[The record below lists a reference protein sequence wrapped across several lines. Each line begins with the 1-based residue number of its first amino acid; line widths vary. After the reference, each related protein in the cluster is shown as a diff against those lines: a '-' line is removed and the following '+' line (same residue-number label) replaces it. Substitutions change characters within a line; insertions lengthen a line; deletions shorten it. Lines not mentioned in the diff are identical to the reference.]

1 MRTLRSPN
9 RICSSSLAQT
19 HLNLIVATRI
29 GTTSAANAKRELIM
43 VLRAL
48 VGALAIY
55 AAAGSVQTRAQ
66 QSLVTHKSLS
76 PAIALDAAQAA
87 LADCQ
92 QRGYQVAVAV
102 VDRFGVVQV
111 VLRDRYAGPHTPA
124 TASGKA
130 WTAATFRTSTSS
142 LVAISQPGMMQ
153 AGIRSLPGAVILGGG
168 LVVESGG
175 SLVGAVGVSGAPGG
189 DADEACAK
197 AGIEAIQG
205 KLDF

>member
-1 MRTLRSPN
+1 MS
-9 RICSSSLAQT
+9 
-19 HLNLIVATRI
+19 
-29 GTTSAANAKRELIM
+29 KRELIM
-43 VLRAL
+43 VLRPL
-48 VGALAIY
+48 LGALAIY
-55 AAAGSVQTRAQ
+55 AAMGSVQCRAQ
-66 QSLVTHKSLS
+66 ESLVTYKSLA

-87 LADCQ
+87 LADCR

-102 VDRFGVVQV
+102 VDRSGLVQV

-130 WTAATFRTSTSS
+130 WTAATFRSSTSS
-142 LVAISQPGMMQ
+142 LFAISQPGMMQ
-153 AGIRSLPGAVILGGG
+153 AGIRNLPGAVVIGGG

-175 SLVGAVGVSGAPGG
+175 SLLGAIGVSGAPGG

>member
-1 MRTLRSPN
+1 MVCTSDSRFRSADFQSVP
-9 RICSSSLAQT
+9 RAGIARQLQIA
-19 HLNLIVATRI
+19 
-29 GTTSAANAKRELIM
+29 GSANCPR
-43 VLRAL
+43 VGSGRAL
-48 VGALAIY
+48 ELP
-55 AAAGSVQTRAQ
+55 AARIS
-66 QSLVTHKSLS
+66 S
-76 PAIALDAAQAA
+76 
-87 LADCQ
+87 
-92 QRGYQVAVAV
+92 AVAV

-130 WTAATFRTSTSS
+130 WTAATFRSSTSS

-153 AGIRSLPGAVILGGG
+153 AGIRNLPGAVILGGG
-168 LVVESGG
+168 LAVESGG
-175 SLVGAVGVSGAPGG
+175 SLVGAIGVSGAPGG